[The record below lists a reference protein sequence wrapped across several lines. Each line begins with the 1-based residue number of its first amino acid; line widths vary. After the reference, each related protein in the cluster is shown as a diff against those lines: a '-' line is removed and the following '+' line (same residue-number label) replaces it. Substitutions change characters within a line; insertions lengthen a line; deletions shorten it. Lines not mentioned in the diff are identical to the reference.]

1 MAKESLGSSVITR
14 ECEICGQE
22 PAKVR
27 FVVVEPLV
35 WSSSTL
41 VGNDCYLAHRG
52 GVDLALA
59 RDRRLV
65 CTEVVA

>member
-1 MAKESLGSSVITR
+1 MAVKSLGSSVISR
-14 ECEICGQE
+14 DCDVCHQE

-35 WSSSTL
+35 WSTSTL
-41 VGNDCYLAHRG
+41 VGNECYLTHRE

>member
-1 MAKESLGSSVITR
+1 MATKSLGSSVIGR
-14 ECEICGQE
+14 DCEICGQE

-35 WSSSTL
+35 WSTSTL
-41 VGNDCYLAHRG
+41 VGNDCYLSHRR

-59 RDRRLV
+59 RERHLV

>member
-1 MAKESLGSSVITR
+1 MARQSLGSSVITR
-14 ECEICGQE
+14 DCDICGQE
-22 PAKVR
+22 KAAVR

-35 WSSSTL
+35 WLTSTL
-41 VGNDCYLAHRG
+41 VGNECYLTHRE

>member
-1 MAKESLGSSVITR
+1 MATQSLGSSVITR
-14 ECEICGQE
+14 DCDICGQE
-22 PAKVR
+22 LARVR

-35 WSSSTL
+35 WSTSTL
-41 VGNDCYLAHRG
+41 VGADCYVTHKR

-59 RDRRLV
+59 RDRSLV